1 MSKVLPYK
9 GGTTHQH
16 TNNLEKPTM
25 LVLTFEQENER
36 VKIKFETDTF
46 EVSSYDTLHFKS
58 ARLGYEISIDDV
70 QLLDAEYGASIV
82 CHAKQGGVT
91 RIELQNV
98 KLYDVVTL
106 FDANMQLVIRRST
119 IGRAVT
125 FKAGGA
131 FKALKTINMYDAIVG
146 QTSEIAGGTVLDGC
160 VIGEGCTVEAS
171 VGKNNRIMDG
181 ATVVDEM
188 EDKDEE
194 LLIDPDFIRALAG
207 LE

>member
-9 GGTTHQH
+9 GGTTH
-16 TNNLEKPTM
+16 TNNPEKTTM

-36 VKIKFETDTF
+36 VKIKFETGAF

-58 ARLGYEISIDDV
+58 DRLGYEINIDDV
-70 QLLDAEYGASIV
+70 QLLDTEYGASIV
-82 CHAKQGGVT
+82 CHATQGGVT

-125 FKAGGA
+125 FKGGGA
-131 FKALKTINMYDAIVG
+131 FHALKTINVYDAVVG
-146 QTSEIAGGTVLDGC
+146 QNSQIAGGTVLDSC

-171 VGKNNRIMDG
+171 VGKNNRVMDG
-181 ATVVDEM
+181 ARVVDEL